1 MRATIKFEADVEKVR
16 NIMYSL
22 ILEETH
28 ALGDAINCMESI
40 GDATSDRL
48 IEGISESLGHV
59 QGVARQLEQYRG
71 MILSFEKSRFDT
83 MLPPPSSGKADEG
96 PELNVQEIQETLEQ
110 MKKFEGFLESIGDQ
124 PEESSDDLDT
134 EEG

>member
-28 ALGDAINCMESI
+28 ALGDAINCMESM

-59 QGVARQLEQYRG
+59 QGVARQLEQYRS
-71 MILSFEKSRFDT
+71 MILSFEKARLETILPTPQAEGRDNGPTVVGQSGFDNFVERMAT
-83 MLPPPSSGKADEG
+83 
-96 PELNVQEIQETLEQ
+96 PENDNGGNDA
-110 MKKFEGFLESIGDQ
+110 K
-124 PEESSDDLDT
+124 PEER
-134 EEG
+134 

>member
-22 ILEETH
+22 VLEETQ
-28 ALGDAINCMESI
+28 ALSDAINCMESI

-71 MILSFEKSRFDT
+71 MILSFEKARLGTILPAPQVEDRDIGPTVISQSGFDNFVERMAT
-83 MLPPPSSGKADEG
+83 
-96 PELNVQEIQETLEQ
+96 
-110 MKKFEGFLESIGDQ
+110 
-124 PEESSDDLDT
+124 PEEDKGGNDAEP
-134 EEG
+134 EER